1 MPSHNGTI
9 FFGGWGRDIA
19 TFWGWVHSVS
29 FGRWVEKSRCSE
41 LGAVTWRW
49 ERNLERWGYWNAL
62 LSSSLKRNYV
72 IYSLAKEFWMKSQER
87 QSRAGSVGYVE
98 DSELWKPLSVN
109 SASPFPLCYPWPSA
123 HDWNLLEHIY
133 LFERV
138 IQTQERERRGLPSTD
153 SCHRWPPGPVSAK
166 ALMRV
171 AEVKTLW
178 PTYAIFPIFPRLF
191 SVNWVSSRT
200 ARTQIGA
207 RMGCWRSRFNFTYTG
222 PEFLI

>member
-1 MPSHNGTI
+1 MRCLLAHCQEQYPSHSYKYFFSSPCRIGMNPTRKHVNAKSQWNNI
-9 FFGGWGRDIA
+9 FW
-19 TFWGWVHSVS
+19 WVGQGHSNILRLSSVS

-49 ERNLERWGYWNAL
+49 ERNLERWRYWNAL

-123 HDWNLLEHIY
+123 L
-133 LFERV
+133 
-138 IQTQERERRGLPSTD
+138 TG
-153 SCHRWPPGPVSAK
+153 
-166 ALMRV
+166 
-171 AEVKTLW
+171 
-178 PTYAIFPIFPRLF
+178 IF
-191 SVNWVSSRT
+191 
-200 ARTQIGA
+200 
-207 RMGCWRSRFNFTYTG
+207 
-222 PEFLI
+222 

>member
-1 MPSHNGTI
+1 M
-9 FFGGWGRDIA
+9 
-19 TFWGWVHSVS
+19 
-29 FGRWVEKSRCSE
+29 
-41 LGAVTWRW
+41 TWRW

-72 IYSLAKEFWMKSQER
+72 IYSLAKGFWMKSQER

-138 IQTQERERRGLPSTD
+138 IQTQEREREE
-153 SCHRWPPGPVSAK
+153 
-166 ALMRV
+166 
-171 AEVKTLW
+171 EVFHPLVLS
-178 PTYAIFPIFPRLF
+178 IDGHQGQFQPRLWWGWQKSKHF
-191 SVNWVSSRT
+191 GQLVLFFLFFPDCFQLTGSVVEQPGHRLVPVWDAGVADLT
-200 ARTQIGA
+200 LPTLVQ
-207 RMGCWRSRFNFTYTG
+207 NF
-222 PEFLI
+222 